1 MKQVSLRKLK
11 KMPEFHGELFADSD
25 DAMIWLDR
33 IRSKMGS
40 AYEYGSRS
48 WKADD
53 NTYFTLA
60 YLHRSE

>member
-11 KMPEFHGELFADSD
+11 KMPEFHGRLFADSD
-25 DAMIWLDR
+25 DAVTWLDR

-40 AYEYGSRS
+40 AYEYDSRS
-48 WKADD
+48 WKAED
-53 NTYFTLA
+53 NTYLTLA

>member
-11 KMPEFHGELFADSD
+11 KMPEFHGRLFADSD
-25 DAMIWLDR
+25 DASNWLDR

-40 AYEYGSRS
+40 NYEYGSRS
-48 WKADD
+48 WKAED
-53 NTYFTLA
+53 NTYLTLA

>member
-11 KMPEFHGELFADSD
+11 KMPEFYGELFADSD
-25 DAMIWLDR
+25 DAMTWLDR
-33 IRSKMGS
+33 MRSKMGS

-48 WKADD
+48 WKAED
-53 NTYFTLA
+53 NTYLTLA

>member
-25 DAMIWLDR
+25 DAMIWLYR

-48 WKADD
+48 WKAED
-53 NTYFTLA
+53 NTYLTLA

>member
-1 MKQVSLRKLK
+1 MKQMSLRKLK

-48 WKADD
+48 WKAED
-53 NTYFTLA
+53 NTYLTLA